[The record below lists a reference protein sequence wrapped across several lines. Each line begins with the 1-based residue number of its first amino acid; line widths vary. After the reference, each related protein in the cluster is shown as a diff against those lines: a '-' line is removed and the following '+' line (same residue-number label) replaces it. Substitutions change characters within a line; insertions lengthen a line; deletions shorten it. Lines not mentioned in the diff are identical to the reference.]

1 MSGEAMPTGR
11 ERPGEHWN
19 ARIIREDA
27 EAKQMLADLREA
39 AEIQHELAES
49 GNPIFQA
56 AAGRLNFDR
65 KYKLPAL
72 STSGEVKP

>member
-19 ARIIREDA
+19 ARIIREEA
-27 EAKQMLADLREA
+27 EQARMLADLREA
-39 AEIQHELAES
+39 AEVQHELAIS

-56 AAGRLNFDR
+56 AAGRLNFVR
-65 KYKLPAL
+65 KYRLPV
-72 STSGEVKP
+72 GEAKP